1 VLSVGNGLP
10 ERGEPTTGELV
21 VAVEVPND
29 QGIRRA
35 VVGGLALTAV
45 LVTATFIV
53 IGPLDP
59 RAGAASAVVE
69 RVVASLIGAG
79 GIIAGL
85 RAFRVT
91 QQDLFRRS
99 ASLALSL
106 SASLA
111 IWWLYVDRAGVRAAI
126 ISVIVAIVA
135 SAALFVGAN
144 RWLDQVLVAWWRF
157 TTVTGLALGAL
168 LGIILVG
175 NRSIGLFIGV
185 VGVRADRSLW
195 LVPVLAVLAA
205 AYGFLI
211 GRTSGRLRPV
221 SSIAGGAVLGLV
233 VGTFLRV
240 GALPSLEPVPLIAS
254 PLAVAAVAGVLG
266 RLRGRDPK
274 RAALTGASIGWLI
287 GAFGFPELGAG
298 TILEG
303 IVGTAVLGALVGARL
318 GIGPQPET
326 SARLR
331 LEARIRGVIF
341 LAPALTFVGA
351 ALIIPTVRTLYLSFL
366 DRRSNEFVGFDN
378 FVFIFGQPS
387 FFNIQLWRGIFSAT
401 EFVIFSFAL
410 MGAALLALR
419 QRRDIDG
426 VTPPRLAAAS
436 AAAALLLG
444 GALLD
449 RAGRLPDAIVAGWRV
464 LAILTIVAISV
475 VLWDYLRRN
484 PGNSGFSGAGGGLL
498 GTAVLF
504 LSLAVFV
511 HLRGTLFNNLWW
523 VVMVTATA
531 TGLGLAIAALTD
543 RSRGESI
550 AKSIIF
556 MPMAL
561 SFVGAGIIWR
571 FMYLA
576 RPESRPQTGV
586 LNALWVGIGNASV
599 SDRAGLWGAV
609 FVALALT
616 LVLFAIAALRLGALG
631 SGWSSVL
638 IATWFAWIGTRF
650 LGGGGIAGVTVVDG
664 QAAITPLLFISGTQ
678 QVGAYNNLFI
688 MIPFIWIYTGFA
700 MVIFSAAIKGVPAD
714 LLEAGRVDG
723 ATDSQSFWR
732 IVLPQISP
740 TIGVVITTIVVVVM
754 KVFDIVKVMTNGN
767 FGTQVLANEMWN
779 RAFLDGNFGV
789 GSAVAVILFLSVLP
803 VMFLNIRRMQK
814 EAA

>member
-1 VLSVGNGLP
+1 M
-10 ERGEPTTGELV
+10 
-21 VAVEVPND
+21 VATQVPND

-35 VVGGLALTAV
+35 AIGGLALTAALIV
-45 LVTATFIV
+45 ATFVV

-59 RAGAASAVVE
+59 GLGTVSAIVE
-69 RVVASLIGAG
+69 RVVASVIGAA
-79 GIIAGL
+79 GILAGL

-91 QQDLFRRS
+91 QQDLVRRA
-99 ASLALSL
+99 ASLVLSL

-126 ISVIVAIVA
+126 ISVIVAIVV
-135 SAALFVGAN
+135 STALFVGAN

-168 LGIILVG
+168 VGIILVG
-175 NRSIGLFIGV
+175 NRSIGLFTGV
-185 VGVRADRSLW
+185 VGVRTDRSLW
-195 LVPVLAVLAA
+195 LVPILALLAA

-211 GRTSGRLRPV
+211 GRTAGPLRLI

-233 VGTFLRV
+233 AGTFLRV
-240 GALPSLEPVPLIAS
+240 AALPSLEPIPLVTSSLA
-254 PLAVAAVAGVLG
+254 LAVAGGLLG
-266 RLRGRDPK
+266 QLRGRDPK

-287 GAFGFPELGAG
+287 GAFGFPQLGVG
-298 TILEG
+298 TNLEG
-303 IVGTAVLGALVGARL
+303 IIGTTVLGALVGARL
-318 GIGPQPET
+318 GVGPQPDP

-351 ALIIPTVRTLYLSFL
+351 ALIIPTVRTIYLSFL
-366 DRRSNEFVGFDN
+366 DRRSNEFVGLEN

-387 FFNIQLWRGIFSAT
+387 FFNIQQWRGIFSAT

-419 QRRDIDG
+419 QRRSIDG
-426 VTPPRLAAAS
+426 VTPPRLVAAS
-436 AAAALLLG
+436 GAAALMLG
-444 GALLD
+444 GSLLD
-449 RAGRLPDAIVAGWRV
+449 RAELIPDAIVAGWRV

-576 RPESRPQTGV
+576 RPENRPQTGV

-609 FVALALT
+609 FIALALA
-616 LVLFAIAALRLGALG
+616 LVLFALAALRLGALG

-650 LGGGGIAGVTVVDG
+650 LGGGGIAGVSVVDG

-700 MVIFSAAIKGVPAD
+700 MVIFSAAIKGVPSD

>member
-1 VLSVGNGLP
+1 MVATEAPVREEPSTEDGPEGTQVARSGAKQAVISVL
-10 ERGEPTTGELV
+10 
-21 VAVEVPND
+21 
-29 QGIRRA
+29 I
-35 VVGGLALTAV
+35 LAGV
-45 LVTATFIV
+45 LFAATFV
-53 IGPLDP
+53 ISGPLDP
-59 RAGAASAVVE
+59 FVDTTTGVTQRLIASILGAAGVV
-69 RVVASLIGAG
+69 
-79 GIIAGL
+79 AGL

-91 QQDLFRRS
+91 QQNLLRRS

-106 SASLA
+106 SASLGIA
-111 IWWLYVDRAGVRAAI
+111 WLYIERDGVRAAI
-126 ISVIVAIVA
+126 ISVAVAVLV

-157 TTVTGLALGAL
+157 TMLSGLALGAL
-168 LGIILVG
+168 IGIILVG
-175 NRSIGLFIGV
+175 NRSIAFFTGV
-185 VGVRADRSLW
+185 VGTRTDRSLL
-195 LVPVLAVLAA
+195 LVPILALLAA
-205 AYGFLI
+205 GYGLLV
-211 GRTSGRLRPV
+211 GKVDGRLRP
-221 SSIAGGAVLGLV
+221 IATIVGGAVLGVV
-233 VGTFLRV
+233 VGAFLRV
-240 GALPSLEPVPLIAS
+240 ASLPSLELVPLIAS
-254 PLAVAAVAGVLG
+254 TVVLAAVAAVLAK
-266 RLRGRDPK
+266 LRSGDPK
-274 RAALTGASIGWLI
+274 VAALTGASIGWLI

-298 TILEG
+298 SNIEG
-303 IVGTAVLGALVGARL
+303 ILGVGGLGALVGARL
-318 GIGPQPET
+318 GAKSLPEVG
-326 SARLR
+326 ARLR
-331 LEARIRGVIF
+331 LEARARSVIF
-341 LAPALTFVGA
+341 LAPALTFVAA
-351 ALIIPTVRTLYLSFL
+351 ALVIPTIRTVYLALL
-366 DRRSNEFVGFDN
+366 DRRSTSFVGLDN

-387 FFNIQLWRGIFSAT
+387 FFNVSAWRSIFSAT

-410 MGAALLALR
+410 LGAALLALR
-419 QRRDIDG
+419 QRRMIDG
-426 VTPPRLAAAS
+426 VLPPRLIAAS
-436 AAAALLLG
+436 AAAALLLAG
-444 GALLD
+444 SLLD
-449 RAGRLPDAIVAGWRV
+449 RAALLPDAIVAGWRV
-464 LAILTIVAISV
+464 VAIVAIVAISIA
-475 VLWDYLRRN
+475 LFAYLRRN
-484 PGNSGFSGAGGGLL
+484 PGNSGFSGAGGGMLA
-498 GTAVLF
+498 TAALF

-531 TGLGLAIAALTD
+531 TGLGLAIAALAD
-543 RSRGESI
+543 RSRGESF

-576 RPESRPQTGV
+576 RPDNRPQTGV
-586 LNALWVGIGNASV
+586 LNALWVGIGSASV
-599 SDRAGLWGAV
+599 SERAGLWGTV
-609 FVALALT
+609 FIALAVMLM
-616 LVLFAIAALRLGALG
+616 LFGAAALRMGSLG
-631 SGWSSVL
+631 SGWTSVL
-638 IATWFAWIGTRF
+638 LAMWFGWIGTRF
-650 LGGGGIAGVTVVDG
+650 NAGGGVAGVSLVEG
-664 QAAITPLLFISGTQ
+664 QAAVTPLLFISGTQ

-803 VMFLNIRRMQK
+803 VMYFNIRRMQK

>member
-1 VLSVGNGLP
+1 MVALEVAEEHSVESAEGRGIRTMAMSGVLLVGL
-10 ERGEPTTGELV
+10 LV
-21 VAVEVPND
+21 VASFV
-29 QGIRRA
+29 
-35 VVGGLALTAV
+35 
-45 LVTATFIV
+45 V

-59 RAGAASAVVE
+59 GLTTTTAIVQRI
-69 RVVASLIGAG
+69 VASLIGAA
-79 GIIAGL
+79 GILAGI

-91 QQDLFRRS
+91 QQHIVRRG
-99 ASLALSL
+99 ASLVLSL
-106 SASLA
+106 GASLLM
-111 IWWLYVDRAGVRAAI
+111 WWLYVDREGVRAAI
-126 ISVIVAIVA
+126 LSVVVAIIV

-144 RWLDQVLVAWWRF
+144 RWLDQVLIDWGRF
-157 TTVTGLALGAL
+157 TAITGLALGAIGSL
-168 LGIILVG
+168 VLVG
-175 NRSIGLFIGV
+175 NRSIGFFTGV
-185 VGVRADRSLW
+185 PGQRTDRSIL
-195 LVPVLAVLAA
+195 LVPLIALLTAG
-205 AYGFLI
+205 YGLLI
-211 GRTSGRLRPV
+211 ARVPERLRLIASV
-221 SSIAGGAVLGLV
+221 AGGAGLGVL

-240 GALPSLEPVPLIAS
+240 GSLPSLEVVPLVAS
-254 PLAVAAVAGVLG
+254 PLVLAAAGGALAALRARDVRRGAVLG
-266 RLRGRDPK
+266 
-274 RAALTGASIGWLI
+274 AAFGWLI
-287 GAFGFPELGAG
+287 GSFGFPELG
-298 TILEG
+298 
-303 IVGTAVLGALVGARL
+303 VGTSGEALVGTTVLGALVGLHL
-318 GIGPQPET
+318 GLAPEPEIG
-326 SARLR
+326 SRLR
-331 LEARIRGVIF
+331 LEAKLRGAIF
-341 LAPALTFVGA
+341 LAPALTFVSA
-351 ALIIPTVRTLYLSFL
+351 ALVIPTVRTVYLSLL
-366 DRRSNEFVGFDN
+366 DRRSNEFVGLDN

-387 FFNIQLWRGIFSAT
+387 FFNIDQWREILSAT

-426 VTPPRLAAAS
+426 VLPPRLVGAAAAS
-436 AAAALLLG
+436 GALLLG
-444 GALLD
+444 SLLD
-449 RAGRLPDAIVAGWRV
+449 RAGLLPEAVLAGWRF
-464 LAILTIVAISV
+464 LAIVTIFAISV
-475 VLWDYLRRN
+475 LLFAYLRRN

-498 GTAVLF
+498 GAAVLF

-523 VVMVTATA
+523 VIMVTATA
-531 TGLGLAIAALTD
+531 TGLGLAIAALAD
-543 RSRGESI
+543 RSKGESF

-576 RPESRPQTGV
+576 RPEGRQQTGV
-586 LNALWVGIGNASV
+586 LNSLWVGIGNASV
-599 SDRAGLWGAV
+599 SDRAALWGV
-609 FVALALT
+609 VLLALAAL
-616 LVLFAIAALRLGALG
+616 LVLFGLAALRLGALG

-638 IATWFAWIGTRF
+638 FATWFGWLGLRF
-650 LGGGGIAGVTVVDG
+650 FGGDGVAGVSLVDG
-664 QAAITPLLFISGTQ
+664 QATVTPLLFISGTQ

-740 TIGVVITTIVVVVM
+740 TIGVVITTIIVVVM

-803 VMFLNIRRMQK
+803 VMYYNIRRMQK

>member
-1 VLSVGNGLP
+1 
-10 ERGEPTTGELV
+10 
-21 VAVEVPND
+21 
-29 QGIRRA
+29 
-35 VVGGLALTAV
+35 
-45 LVTATFIV
+45 VTAIDTPAEQRIRKQIVAALVLAGLLLAVTFLV
-53 IGPLDP
+53 IGPIDP
-59 RAGAASAVVE
+59 RVGTGTGLAQ
-69 RVVASLIGAG
+69 RVVASLIGAAG
-79 GIIAGL
+79 VVAGIH
-85 RAFRVT
+85 AFQVT
-91 QQDLFRRS
+91 QQDLVRRG
-99 ASLALSL
+99 ASLVLSL
-106 SASLA
+106 GASIG
-111 IWWLYVDRAGVRAAI
+111 IWWLYIDRVGVRSAI
-126 ISVIVAIVA
+126 VSVIVAIIA

-144 RWLDQVLVAWWRF
+144 RWLDQVLIAWWRF
-157 TTVTGLALGAL
+157 TTATGLALGAL
-168 LGIILVG
+168 IGIILVG
-175 NRSIGLFIGV
+175 NRSIGLFTGV
-185 VGVRADRSLW
+185 VGVRTDRSLW
-195 LVPVLAVLAA
+195 LVPILALLSAG
-205 AYGFLI
+205 YGLLI
-211 GRTSGRLRPV
+211 GRFAGPFRLAV
-221 SSIAGGAVLGLV
+221 GVGGGAALGLV

-240 GALPSLEPVPLIAS
+240 GALPSLELVPLVAA
-254 PLAVAAVAGVLG
+254 PLAVAAAAAWLG
-266 RLRGRDPK
+266 RRRGRDPK
-274 RAALTGASIGWLI
+274 LSALSGAALGWLL
-287 GAFGFPELGAG
+287 GAFGFPELGTG
-298 TILEG
+298 TNLEG
-303 IVGTAVLGALVGARL
+303 IVGATVLGALVGARL
-318 GIGPQPET
+318 GSAPLPEP

-331 LEARIRGVIF
+331 LEARARGVIF

-351 ALIIPTVRTLYLSFL
+351 ALVIPTVRTIYLSLL
-366 DRRSNEFVGFDN
+366 DRRSSSFVGLDN

-387 FFNIQLWRGIFSAT
+387 FFNVDRWREIFSAT
-401 EFVIFSFAL
+401 EFVVFAFAL
-410 MGAALLALR
+410 LGAALLALR

-426 VTPPRLAAAS
+426 VTPPRLVAAS
-436 AAAALLLG
+436 AAAALLLVG
-444 GALLD
+444 SVLD
-449 RAGRLPDAIVAGWRV
+449 RAQLMPDAMVAGWRF
-464 LAILTIVAISV
+464 VAIV
-475 VLWDYLRRN
+475 VIAGIAGVLWAYLRRN

-504 LSLAVFV
+504 LSLSVFV

-531 TGLGLAIAALTD
+531 TGLGLAIAALAD
-543 RSRGESI
+543 RSRGESF

-576 RPESRPQTGV
+576 RPQNRPQTGV

-599 SDRAGLWGAV
+599 SDRAGLWGVV
-609 FVALALT
+609 FVVLAVL
-616 LVLFAIAALRLGALG
+616 LVLFAVAALRLGALG
-631 SGWSSVL
+631 SGWSSAL
-638 IATWFAWIGTRF
+638 IAMWFAWIGTRF
-650 LGGGGIAGVTVVDG
+650 VGGGGVAGVSIVEG
-664 QAAITPLLFISGTQ
+664 QAVVTPLLFISGTQ